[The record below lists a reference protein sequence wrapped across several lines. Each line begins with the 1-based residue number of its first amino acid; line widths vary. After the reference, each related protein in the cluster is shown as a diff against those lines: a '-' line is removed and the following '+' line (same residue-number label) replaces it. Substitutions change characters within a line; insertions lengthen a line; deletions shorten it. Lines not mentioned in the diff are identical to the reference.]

1 MNQTTTF
8 ERTQLAQGGAIEID
22 RLGIRLGEGPQAF
35 DAVQDVSLSIAPGE
49 FVCVLG
55 PSGCGKSTLLGAL
68 AGHWT
73 PSRGSIHVD
82 GAPVAGPHPER
93 GLVFQQHTLFPWKKV
108 LDNVAF
114 GLKMQGIGRRERRE
128 RAHELLGLVGLA
140 GFEDRYPIQLSGGMQ
155 QRVEIARVLINH
167 PRVMLMDEPFGAL
180 DAQTRLKMQEL
191 LLDVWTR
198 VNTTII
204 FITHDIDEALFLADR
219 ILVMSPRPGRIID
232 EIRLDFER
240 PRHPD
245 LMTSNH
251 FTRLKRHCL
260 DLLHPQASITPLARL
275 SPLGPPP

>member
-1 MNQTTTF
+1 MNQTTRF
-8 ERTQLAQGGAIEID
+8 ERAQLAQGGAIEID
-22 RLGIRLGEGPQAF
+22 RLGVRLGAGPQAF
-35 DAVQDVSLSIAPGE
+35 DAVQDVSLAIAPGE

-82 GAPVAGPHPER
+82 GAPVAGPHPDR
-93 GLVFQQHTLFPWKKV
+93 GLVFQQHTLFPWKTV

-114 GLKMQGIGRRERRE
+114 GLKMQGVGRRERRE
-128 RAHELLGLVGLA
+128 RARELLGLVGLA
-140 GFEDRYPIQLSGGMQ
+140 GFEDRYPVQLSGGMQ

-198 VNTTII
+198 VNTTIV

-232 EIRLDFER
+232 DIRLDFER

-245 LMTSNH
+245 LMTSHH

-275 SPLGPPP
+275 SPLGPP

>member
-1 MNQTTTF
+1 MNQTTSL
-8 ERTQLAQGGAIEID
+8 ESARLAQGGAIEID
-22 RLGIRLGEGPQAF
+22 KLHIRLGEGSQAF

-82 GAPVAGPHPER
+82 GAPVAGPHPDR

-114 GLKMQGIGRRERRE
+114 GLKMQGVGRSERRE
-128 RAHELLGLVGLA
+128 RARELLGLVGLA
-140 GFEDRYPIQLSGGMQ
+140 GFEDRYPVQLSGGMQ

-191 LLDVWTR
+191 LLDVWAR

-232 EIRLDFER
+232 EIRLDFPR

-245 LMTSNH
+245 VMTSSH

-260 DLLHPQASITPLARL
+260 DLLHPQASVTPLARL
-275 SPLGPPP
+275 SPLGPP